1 MALLVVLVFLD
12 CGDVEVVVPEI
23 DVEEG
28 EITVLKGILLTAVMG
43 MAFNPLIWIGMAPGG
58 IVLPAKIRRLAV
70 LPEVAP
76 PAPLPIS
83 LNIFLFLE

>member
-43 MAFNPLIWIGMAPGG
+43 MAFNPLI
-58 IVLPAKIRRLAV
+58 
-70 LPEVAP
+70 
-76 PAPLPIS
+76 
-83 LNIFLFLE
+83 